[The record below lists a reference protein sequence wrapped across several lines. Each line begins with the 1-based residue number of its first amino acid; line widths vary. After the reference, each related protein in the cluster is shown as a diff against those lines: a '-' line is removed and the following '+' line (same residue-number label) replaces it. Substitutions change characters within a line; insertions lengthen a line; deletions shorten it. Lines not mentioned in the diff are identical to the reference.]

1 MEVVDDISGLE
12 ARDPVSQPFCVIARP
27 TDQDLI
33 EAATASLGLTDDSPL
48 DEPQGH
54 LHPRAHVEG
63 EHVFVLAFTLERLTT
78 PLPVQLLAAR
88 GGLLVI
94 ADDAA
99 VDVVRTEV
107 PQVEGDGRVAL
118 ARVLVGLG
126 RATGAALDDLTD
138 EVRDIA
144 ARAMGF
150 TSAPERSE
158 LTEMRAGLFVA
169 QQLCA
174 AHESLLGP
182 DQDLV
187 RSLPKAT
194 LRPLRQARAAFAD
207 AGATAARLYALAGD
221 VLDQQSALVNERLT
235 LVATVFLP
243 LSVST
248 SFFGMNF
255 GWMTSRIGTAGSFF
269 ALGVVF
275 PMLVTLGTAL
285 LMRRLTERGS
295 ARNVNRPI

>member
-1 MEVVDDISGLE
+1 MEVVDDICGLE
-12 ARDPVSQPFCVIARP
+12 ARDPAHQPFCVIARP

-33 EAATASLGLTDDSPL
+33 EAATASFGLTHDRAL
-48 DEPQGH
+48 DEPQRH
-54 LHPRAHVEG
+54 PHPRAHVEG
-63 EHVFVLAFTLERLTT
+63 EDVFVLAFTLERLTK

-94 ADDAA
+94 AEDAA
-99 VDVVRTEV
+99 LDVVRTEV
-107 PQVEGDGRVAL
+107 PRVEGDGRVAL
-118 ARVLVGLG
+118 ASVLVGLG
-126 RATGAALDDLTD
+126 RATGAAFDDLTD

-158 LTEMRAGLFVA
+158 LTEMRAGLFTA

-182 DQDLV
+182 DEDLV
-187 RSLPKAT
+187 RSLPKTT

-207 AGATAARLYALAGD
+207 AEATAARLYALAGD

-255 GWMTSRIGTAGSFF
+255 GWMTSHIGTAWSFLC
-269 ALGVVF
+269 LGVVF
-275 PMLVTLGTAL
+275 PMLITVGTAL
-285 LMRRLTERGS
+285 LMRRLTERRS
-295 ARNVNRPI
+295 R

>member
-12 ARDPVSQPFCVIARP
+12 ARDPASQPFCVIARP
-27 TDQDLI
+27 TDLDLI
-33 EAATASLGLTDDSPL
+33 EAATASLGLTRDRPTEES
-48 DEPQGH
+48 QGH
-54 LHPRAHVEG
+54 LHPRSHVEG
-63 EHVFVLAFTLERLTT
+63 DDVFVLAFTLERPTN

-88 GGLLVI
+88 AGLLVI
-94 ADDAA
+94 AKDAA
-99 VDVVRTEV
+99 LDVVRTEV
-107 PQVEGDGRVAL
+107 PRVESDGRVAL
-118 ARVLVGLG
+118 ASVLVGLG
-126 RATGAALDDLTD
+126 RTTGAVLDDLTD

-158 LTEMRAGLFVA
+158 LTEMRAGLFTA

-187 RSLPKAT
+187 QSLPKTTRRA
-194 LRPLRQARAAFAD
+194 LRQARAAFAD
-207 AGATAARLYALAGD
+207 AEAKAARLYALAGD

-255 GWMTSRIGTAGSFF
+255 GWMTSRIGTAWSFF

-275 PMLVTLGTAL
+275 PMLVTVGTAL
-285 LMRRLTERGS
+285 LMRRLTERRS
-295 ARNVNRPI
+295 

>member
-1 MEVVDDISGLE
+1 MIE
-12 ARDPVSQPFCVIARP
+12 SQPFCVMARP
-27 TDQDLI
+27 TDRGLI
-33 EAATASLGLTDDSPL
+33 EAATASLGLTDDTPR
-48 DEPQGH
+48 DEPHGH

-63 EHVFVLAFTLERLTT
+63 EHVFVLAFTLEGLE
-78 PLPVQLLAAR
+78 PVPVQLLAAK

-94 ADDAA
+94 AEDAA
-99 VDVVRTEV
+99 LDVVRTEV
-107 PQVEGDGRVAL
+107 PRVESDGRVAL
-118 ARVLVGLG
+118 ASVLVGLG

-150 TSAPERSE
+150 TSSPERSE
-158 LTEMRAGLFVA
+158 LTEMRAGLFTA

-182 DQDLV
+182 DEDLV
-187 RSLPKAT
+187 RSLPKTA

-207 AGATAARLYALAGD
+207 AEATAARLYALAGD

-255 GWMTSRIGTAGSFF
+255 GWMTDRIGTAWSFF

-275 PMLVTLGTAL
+275 PLVVTVGTVL
-285 LMRRLTERGS
+285 LMRRVTERRS
-295 ARNVNRPI
+295 R

>member
-1 MEVVDDISGLE
+1 MEVVNDICGLE
-12 ARDPVSQPFCVIARP
+12 GRDPAAQPFCVIAGP
-27 TDQDLI
+27 TDRDLI
-33 EAATASLGLTDDSPL
+33 EAATASLGLTHDGPL

-54 LHPRAHVEG
+54 PHPRAHVEG
-63 EHVFVLAFTLERLTT
+63 EDVFVLAFTLERLTKR
-78 PLPVQLLAAR
+78 LPVQLLANR

-94 ADDAA
+94 AEDAA
-99 VDVVRTEV
+99 LDVVRTEV
-107 PQVEGDGRVAL
+107 PRVESDGRVAL
-118 ARVLVGLG
+118 ASVLVGLG
-126 RATGAALDDLTD
+126 RATGAAFDDLTD

-158 LTEMRAGLFVA
+158 LTEMRAGLFNA

-174 AHESLLGP
+174 AHESMLGP
-182 DQDLV
+182 DEDLV
-187 RSLPKAT
+187 RSLPKTT

-207 AGATAARLYALAGD
+207 AEATAARLYALAGD

-243 LSVST
+243 LTVST

-255 GWMTSRIGTAGSFF
+255 GWMTSRIGTAWSFF

-275 PMLVTLGTAL
+275 PLLVTVGTVL
-285 LMRRLTERGS
+285 LMRRVTERRS
-295 ARNVNRPI
+295 

>member
-1 MEVVDDISGLE
+1 MEVVDDICGLE
-12 ARDPVSQPFCVIARP
+12 GRDPASQPFCVIARP
-27 TDQDLI
+27 TDRDLV
-33 EAATASLGLTDDSPL
+33 EAATASLGLTHDRLL

-54 LHPRAHVEG
+54 LHPSAHVEG
-63 EHVFVLAFTLERLTT
+63 EDVFVLAFTLERLMK
-78 PLPVQLLAAR
+78 PLPVQLLAVR

-94 ADDAA
+94 AADGAL
-99 VDVVRTEV
+99 DVVRTEV
-107 PQVEGDGRVAL
+107 PRVEGDGHVAL
-118 ARVLVGLG
+118 ASVLVGLG

-150 TSAPERSE
+150 TSTPERSE
-158 LTEMRAGLFVA
+158 LTDMRARLFVA

-187 RSLPKAT
+187 RSLPKTT
-194 LRPLRQARAAFAD
+194 LRALRQARAAFAD
-207 AGATAARLYALAGD
+207 AEATAARLYALAGD

-255 GWMTSRIGTAGSFF
+255 GWMTSRIGTAWSFF

-275 PMLVTLGTAL
+275 PMLITVGTAL
-285 LMRRLTERGS
+285 LMRRLTERRS
-295 ARNVNRPI
+295 

>member
-1 MEVVDDISGLE
+1 MEVVDDICGLE
-12 ARDPVSQPFCVIARP
+12 GRDPASQPVCVIARP
-27 TDQDLI
+27 TDRDLI
-33 EAATASLGLTDDSPL
+33 EAATASLGLTHDEPL
-48 DEPQGH
+48 DEPQRH

-63 EHVFVLAFTLERLTT
+63 EDVFVLAFTLERLTK
-78 PLPVQLLAAR
+78 PLAVQLLAAR
-88 GGLLVI
+88 DGLLVI
-94 ADDAA
+94 AEDAA
-99 VDVVRTEV
+99 LDVVRTEV
-107 PQVEGDGRVAL
+107 PRVEGDGRVAL
-118 ARVLVGLG
+118 ASVLVGLG
-126 RATGAALDDLTD
+126 RATGAAFDDLTD

-158 LTEMRAGLFVA
+158 LTEMRAGLFNA

-182 DQDLV
+182 DEDLV
-187 RSLPKAT
+187 RSLPKTT

-207 AGATAARLYALAGD
+207 AEATAARLYAMAGD

-255 GWMTSRIGTAGSFF
+255 GWMTSRIGTAWSFF
-269 ALGVVF
+269 ALGVVC
-275 PMLVTLGTAL
+275 PMLVTVGVAL
-285 LMRRLTERGS
+285 LMRRVTERRS
-295 ARNVNRPI
+295 

>member
-1 MEVVDDISGLE
+1 MEVVDDISCLE
-12 ARDPVSQPFCVIARP
+12 AHDPASQPFCVIASP
-27 TDQDLI
+27 TDRGLI
-33 EAATASLGLTDDSPL
+33 EAATASLGFTHDTPL
-48 DEPQGH
+48 DEPHGH

-63 EHVFVLAFTLERLTT
+63 EDVFVLAFTLEGLK
-78 PLPVQLLAAR
+78 PLPVQLLAAK

-94 ADDAA
+94 AADEAL
-99 VDVVRTEV
+99 DVVRTEV
-107 PQVEGDGRVAL
+107 PRVEADGRVAL

-126 RATGAALDDLTD
+126 RATAAAIDDLTD

-158 LTEMRAGLFVA
+158 LTEMRAGLFTA

-174 AHESLLGP
+174 AHESLLRP
-182 DQDLV
+182 DEDLV
-187 RSLPKAT
+187 QSLPKTA

-207 AGATAARLYALAGD
+207 AENTAARLYALAGD

-235 LVATVFLP
+235 LVATVFFP

-255 GWMTSRIGTAGSFF
+255 GWMTSHIGTAWSFLC
-269 ALGVVF
+269 LGVVF
-275 PMLVTLGTAL
+275 PMLVTAGTAL
-285 LMRRLTERGS
+285 LMGRLTQRRS
-295 ARNVNRPI
+295 

>member
-1 MEVVDDISGLE
+1 MEVVDDIGGLDG
-12 ARDPVSQPFCVIARP
+12 RDPASQPFCVIARP
-27 TDQDLI
+27 TDRDLI
-33 EAATASLGLTDDSPL
+33 EAATASLGLMHDRPL

-54 LHPRAHVEG
+54 PHPRAHVEG
-63 EHVFVLAFTLERLTT
+63 EDVFVLAFTLERLTK
-78 PLPVQLLAAR
+78 PLSVQLLANR

-94 ADDAA
+94 AEDAL
-99 VDVVRTEV
+99 DVVRTEV
-107 PQVEGDGRVAL
+107 PRVEGDGRVAL
-118 ARVLVGLG
+118 ASVLVGLG
-126 RATGAALDDLTD
+126 RTTGAAFDDLTD

-158 LTEMRAGLFVA
+158 LTEMRAGLFNA

-182 DQDLV
+182 DEDLV
-187 RSLPKAT
+187 RGLPKTT
-194 LRPLRQARAAFAD
+194 LRLLRQARAAFAD
-207 AGATAARLYALAGD
+207 AEATATRLYALAGD

-243 LSVST
+243 LTVST

-255 GWMTSRIGTAGSFF
+255 GWMTSRIGTAWSFF

-275 PMLVTLGTAL
+275 PLLVTVGTVL
-285 LMRRLTERGS
+285 VMRRVTERRS
-295 ARNVNRPI
+295 

>member
-1 MEVVDDISGLE
+1 MEIVDDICGLE
-12 ARDPVSQPFCVIARP
+12 ASDPESRPLCVIARP
-27 TDQDLI
+27 TDRGLI
-33 EAATASLGLTDDSPL
+33 EAATASLGLTHDKPL
-48 DEPQGH
+48 DEPHGH
-54 LHPRAHVEG
+54 LHPRAYVEG
-63 EHVFVLAFTLERLTT
+63 EDAFVLAFTLEGLTK

-94 ADDAA
+94 AEDAA
-99 VDVVRTEV
+99 LDVVRTEV
-107 PQVEGDGRVAL
+107 VRVEGDGRVAL

-126 RATGAALDDLTD
+126 HATGAALDDVTD

-158 LTEMRAGLFVA
+158 LTEMRAGLFTA

-187 RSLPKAT
+187 RSLPKTTVRA
-194 LRPLRQARAAFAD
+194 LRQARAAFAD
-207 AGATAARLYALAGD
+207 AEATAARLYALAGD

-255 GWMTSRIGTAGSFF
+255 GWMTSRIGTAWSFF

-275 PMLVTLGTAL
+275 PLLITIGTAL
-285 LMRRLTERGS
+285 LMRHLTERRS
-295 ARNVNRPI
+295 